1 MLDMRQDFFELFGL
15 EPRFAVD
22 LDRLEQAYLELQ
34 GKVHP
39 DRFAHLSD
47 SEKRL
52 SMQWATRANEAF
64 RTLKSPLARGQYLL
78 ELKGIDPAFETNTA
92 MSAEFLMEQMEWREA
107 LQEAREAADED
118 VLDDL
123 SRRIRRDTKAL
134 VEQLEAQFDTTG
146 DLDAAADTVRRLKF
160 LEKLQHEINDALTAL
175 ES

>member
-15 EPRFAVD
+15 VQSFAIDV
-22 LDRLEQAYLELQ
+22 DRLEQAYLELQ

-47 SEKRL
+47 AEKRL

-78 ELKGIDPAFETNTA
+78 ELKGVDPAFETNTA

-107 LQEAREAADED
+107 LEEAKEAADED
-118 VLDDL
+118 TLDEL

-134 VEQLEAQFDTTG
+134 VETLEVQFDTDG

>member
-1 MLDMRQDFFELFGL
+1 MLDMKQDFFELFGL

-22 LDRLEQAYLELQ
+22 LDRLEQAYLEMQ
-34 GKVHP
+34 GRVHP

-47 SEKRL
+47 AEKRL

-78 ELKGIDPAFETNTA
+78 ELKGVDPAFETNTA

-134 VEQLEAQFDTTG
+134 VEQLEAEFDTAG
-146 DLDAAADTVRRLKF
+146 DLEAAADTVRRLKF

>member
-1 MLDMRQDFFELFGL
+1 MLDMKHDFFELFGL

-22 LDRLEQAYLELQ
+22 LDRLEQAYLEMQ
-34 GKVHP
+34 GRVHP

-47 SEKRL
+47 AEKRL

-78 ELKGIDPAFETNTA
+78 ELKGVDPAFETNTA

-107 LQEAREAADED
+107 LEEAREAADED

-123 SRRIRRDTKAL
+123 ARRIRRDTKGL
-134 VEQLEAQFDTTG
+134 VEQLETEFDSAG
-146 DLDAAADTVRRLKF
+146 DLEAAADTVRRLKF

>member
-123 SRRIRRDTKAL
+123 SRRIRRGTKAL